1 MRYRPI
7 LLAVAVATCGVL
19 PAFLTGGLAV
29 QVREEL
35 GFGSAFLGLAVAAF
49 FASASV
55 ASVMAGRV
63 VEAMGSHSGM
73 RLAAVVSASALL
85 AVAALA
91 GSWGALAACLVVGGF
106 GNALAHPAANLSL
119 AREVPPGRQGLSF
132 GIKQSAIPAATLLA
146 GVAVPTVAVTVGWR
160 WAYVGAA
167 ALALGVAA
175 LVPRGEPE
183 TPRPVKN
190 GREGDVRTAPM
201 VVLALGIGLGSAA
214 ATPLGGFVVEASV
227 AAGMRVENAGILLAC
242 GSAAGISV
250 RVLFGH
256 LADGMAGGRLRLVAA
271 MLGVGTLGFALLAVG
286 APSFIV
292 AGTMLAFVAGWGWP
306 GIFNFAVVKTNPTAP
321 AAATGITQ
329 TGASAGAASGPLLFG
344 VIVAFASYGA
354 AWMTSA
360 GLAVAALTAV
370 LAGRRMI
377 LRDRERLASAEA
389 G

>member
-1 MRYRPI
+1 M
-7 LLAVAVATCGVL
+7 
-19 PAFLTGGLAV
+19 

-55 ASVMAGRV
+55 ASVLAGRV

-85 AVAALA
+85 AVATLA
-91 GSWGALAACLVVGGF
+91 GSWGGLVACLVVGGF
-106 GNALAHPAANLSL
+106 GNAVAHPAANLSL
-119 AREVPPGRQGLSF
+119 AREVPPERQGFSF

-146 GVAVPTVAVTVGWR
+146 GVSVPLVAVTVGWR

-167 ALALGVAA
+167 VLALGVAA
-175 LVPRGEPE
+175 LVPREEPE
-183 TPRPVKN
+183 KPRPSKN
-190 GREGDVRTAPM
+190 GRAGDVRTAPM
-201 VVLALGIGLGSAA
+201 VVLALGLGLGSAA

-227 AAGMRVENAGILLAC
+227 ASGMRVENAGILLAV
-242 GSAAGISV
+242 GSAAGIGV

-256 LADGMAGGRLRLVAA
+256 LADGMEGGRLRLVAA
-271 MLGVGTLGFALLAVG
+271 MLGVGTIGFALLAVG
-286 APSFIV
+286 MPSFIV
-292 AGTMLAFVAGWGWP
+292 AGTIIAYVAGWGWP

-329 TGASAGAASGPLLFG
+329 TGASAGAASGPLIFG
-344 VIVAFASYGA
+344 FVVALASYGA

-360 GLAVAALTAV
+360 GLAVASLAAV
-370 LAGRRMI
+370 LIGRRMI
-377 LRDRERLASAEA
+377 LRDRLSDRDSDRDGSAATTSE
-389 G
+389 